1 MAMAGTTLDHKV
13 KGRLLDALTG
23 VPGTD
28 VFAGRTALLQG
39 IPDNIRDGLN
49 RNSDNRLVDLINI
62 VDQLE
67 RLGRLDNGERP
78 VVIITHNGWRMAR
91 GSELGKLLAEIEKEV
106 EAAYGGDEPL
116 ADLPATPEVLIFGG
130 TGEWVTGAF
139 IEQARLI
146 GTRVARLLVPRYSG
160 GNLVHPVGGV
170 GTGWLIAP
178 GLLLTNHHVIGARE
192 RDEPSASDADFTR
205 QGEKTT
211 LWFDYHREGQ
221 IEAQDLTPVSVTEVV
236 ASNRELDYALLRL
249 PDSASLAGRQQIV
262 VARERPELPRG
273 TRLNIVQ
280 CPGGGPLRYAI
291 RNNFFVG
298 LGQRSY
304 QMRYL
309 TDTLRGSSGAP
320 VLDDSWQV
328 VAMHHGYKKVDPAL
342 YQEEAG
348 KSEVV
353 KYHNEGIVVNDILGD
368 VPAVIQQ
375 EIGHAQGWALPIS
388 LDLSRP

>member
-1 MAMAGTTLDHKV
+1 MARTTLDQKARD
-13 KGRLLDALTG
+13 RLLDALIN

-28 VFAGRTALLQG
+28 GREGRTALLQG
-39 IPDNIRDGLN
+39 IPYNVRAALN
-49 RNSDNRLVDLINI
+49 RSDNQFVDLMNI

-78 VVIITHNGWRMAR
+78 VVIVTHNGRR
-91 GSELGKLLAEIEKEV
+91 LSSGTELGRYLAEIEREI

-116 ADLPATPEVLIFGG
+116 AELSAMPEVLVFGG

-139 IEQARLI
+139 IEQAQLI
-146 GTRVARLLVPRYSG
+146 GRRVARLRVPRYSG

-170 GTGWLIAP
+170 GTGWLAAP
-178 GLLLTNHHVIGARE
+178 GLLLTNHHVIEVRE
-192 RDEPSASDADFTR
+192 PGEPPASDADFKR
-205 QGEKTT
+205 QGENTV

-221 IEAQDLTPVSVTEVV
+221 IEDQDLTVVGVIEVV
-236 ASNRELDYALLRL
+236 ANNRELDYALLRL
-249 PDSASLAGRQQIV
+249 QGDASLADRHQAAII
-262 VARERPELPRG
+262 RDRPELPRG

-298 LGQRSY
+298 LGQRPY

-309 TDTLRGSSGAP
+309 TDTLKGSSGAP

-328 VAMHHGYKKVDPAL
+328 VAIHHGYKKVDPAL
-342 YQEEAG
+342 YDKEAG

-353 KYHNEGIVVNDILGD
+353 KYHNEGIVISDILSD
-368 VPAVIQQ
+368 LPAVIQH
-375 EIGHAQGWALPIS
+375 EISTAQGWA
-388 LDLSRP
+388 

>member
-1 MAMAGTTLDHKV
+1 MPGTTLDK
-13 KGRLLDALTG
+13 KAKDRLLDALIN

-28 VFAGRTALLQG
+28 GRDGRTALLQG
-39 IPDNIRDGLN
+39 IPNNVRAALN
-49 RNSDNRLVDLINI
+49 RSDNQLVDLMNI

-67 RLGRLDNGERP
+67 RLGRLANGERP
-78 VVIITHNGWRMAR
+78 VVIVTHNGRRMS
-91 GSELGKLLAEIEKEV
+91 GGTELGQLLAELEKEI

-116 ADLPATPEVLIFGG
+116 AELPATPEVLIFGG

-139 IEQARLI
+139 IEQAQLTGR
-146 GTRVARLLVPRYSG
+146 RVARLRVPRYSG
-160 GNLVHPVGGV
+160 GTLVHPVGGV

-178 GLLLTNHHVIGARE
+178 GLLLTNHHVIEARE
-192 RDEPSASDADFTR
+192 RGEPQSSDADFKR
-205 QGEKTT
+205 QGEKTV

-221 IEAQDLTPVSVTEVV
+221 IENQALIPVSVAEVV
-236 ASNRELDYALLRL
+236 TSSRELDYALLRL
-249 PDSASLAGRQQIV
+249 PDDASVADRQQVKV
-262 VARERPELPRG
+262 VRERPELARG

-298 LGQRSY
+298 LGQRPY

-320 VLDDSWQV
+320 VFDDSWQV

-342 YQEEAG
+342 YDKEAG
-348 KSEVV
+348 KSELV
-353 KYHNEGIVVNDILGD
+353 KYHNEGIVINDIFSD
-368 VPAVIQQ
+368 MPTVIQQ
-375 EIGHAQGWALPIS
+375 EISSAQGWP
-388 LDLSRP
+388 